1 MSEATATAGRR
12 GGGKSAAAYRTIS
25 EVSEEL
31 SVPQHVLR
39 FWETKFSQV
48 RPLKRGGGRRYYRP
62 EDIDLLRQIQH
73 LLYEE
78 GFTIRGVQKLLKEG
92 QVKPGQPLP
101 TVTPAAPDERAERA
115 ERAPAE
121 STPPAPARGDHDGAA
136 LPADVRQQLSDVLRE
151 LKALRAALS
160 SD

>member
-101 TVTPAAPDERAERA
+101 TVTPTAPEDRDESASGPAAT
-115 ERAPAE
+115 APA
-121 STPPAPARGDHDGAA
+121 TTDGGRHGA
-136 LPADVRQQLSDVLRE
+136 LPADVRQQLADVLRE
-151 LKALRAALS
+151 LKALRAALT